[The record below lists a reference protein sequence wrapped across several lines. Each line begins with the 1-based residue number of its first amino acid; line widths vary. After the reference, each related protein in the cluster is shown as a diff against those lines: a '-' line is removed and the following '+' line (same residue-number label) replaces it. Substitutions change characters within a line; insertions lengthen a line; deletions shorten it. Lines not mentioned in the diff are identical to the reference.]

1 MPNSLAII
9 GAGRVGRALGRRL
22 RELGWKIGAV
32 VTRSDASARRAVRF
46 IGAGKACG
54 GMTRQILASRV
65 ILIATPDD
73 KIAVVAQELAR
84 IGEEELRGRVVLHT
98 SGAMDSGVLDALQTR
113 GATVGSMHPLQSFSG
128 VAVPSLEGKVFT
140 IEGETHAVRVA
151 RQIARALGG
160 SPVLIAGSRKIL
172 YHAAAAMAAGHVLA
186 LAEAAMQLLL
196 SLGMSRSEAARGVDG
211 SALSGRLQSGAGAFG
226 RTSGIAGRIC
236 PGLRCAES
244 SGRARPRKRC
254 CRDVGRIGKDFPGK
268 ETKSRGDRGQ
278 CVKRLQIRMES
289 TKLANGLNVVVAPD
303 TTAPVVTVG
312 VYYKIGFRLEP
323 RGRSGF
329 AHLFEHMM
337 FQGSANA
344 PKMQHIK
351 LVNSSG
357 GVLNGSTSYDVTNY
371 YEAVPSNALERVLWL
386 EADRMRAL
394 KVDDENLKNQRDV
407 VKEEVRVNV
416 M

>member
-1 MPNSLAII
+1 
-9 GAGRVGRALGRRL
+9 
-22 RELGWKIGAV
+22 
-32 VTRSDASARRAVRF
+32 
-46 IGAGKACG
+46 
-54 GMTRQILASRV
+54 MTRQILASRV

-73 KIAVVAQELAR
+73 EIAIVGQELAR
-84 IGEEELRGRVVLHT
+84 IGEEELRGKVVLHT
-98 SGAMDSGVLDALQTR
+98 SGAMDSRVLDALQMQ

-160 SPVLIAGSRKIL
+160 SPVHIAGSKKIL

-186 LAEAAMQLLL
+186 LEEAAMQLLL
-196 SLGMSRSEAARGVDG
+196 SLGMRRSEAVR
-211 SALSGRLQSGAGAFG
+211 ALLPLTRQVLENLETLG
-226 RTSGIAGRIC
+226 
-236 PGLRCAES
+236 P
-244 SGRARPRKRC
+244 RAAWTGPL
-254 CRDVGRIGKDFPGK
+254 
-268 ETKSRGDRGQ
+268 SRGDYKVVRAHLDALQESPEEFAQAYDMLSHLAARVLAKDAAGMLAELEKISLEKKPKAEAIGGQ

-344 PKMQHIK
+344 PKMHT
-351 LVNSSG
+351 SSWSIP
-357 GVLNGSTSYDVTNY
+357 V
-371 YEAVPSNALERVLWL
+371 AAC
-386 EADRMRAL
+386 
-394 KVDDENLKNQRDV
+394 
-407 VKEEVRVNV
+407 
-416 M
+416 